1 MSGLVE
7 TSVIKKGGK
16 IMAENKLENLSR
28 FAVNLNERA
37 AQGKLD
43 PVIGFHSY

>member
-1 MSGLVE
+1 MES
-7 TSVIKKGGK
+7 
-16 IMAENKLENLSR
+16 NKLEFLEK

-43 PVIGFHSY
+43 PVIGREKEIERLMQILSLS